1 MNEREKELLDIYE
14 RFGDD
19 AQNAMDFM
27 RRNTSDNSPMLP
39 ISEESPKIILPNGVY
54 IVYPDGHYELFSRKL
69 TKKEDGMR
77 VGICWD
83 GHTWCIGTDYG
94 DTEWTKASEDE
105 LGACRFG
112 IMNEY
117 EAILDWNAELSNTML
132 RDFWKHIPFKD
143 DEMMPTCPMVL
154 VQERLAKTSI
164 LNDALEFVG
173 MPPYETGVSR
183 WFAERYGVNGARI
196 FYGSDGYLG
205 YHDVDGAL
213 RTQAVTLWNI

>member
-19 AQNAMDFM
+19 AQNAMDFV
-27 RRNTSDNSPMLP
+27 RRNASDDSPMLP
-39 ISEESPKIILPNGVY
+39 ISEESPKNILSNGVY

-83 GHTWCIGTDYG
+83 GHTWCVGTDYG
-94 DTEWTKASEDE
+94 DTKWTEASEEE
-105 LGACRFG
+105 LEACKFG

-117 EAILDWNAELSNTML
+117 EAVLDWNAELSNTML

-164 LNDALEFVG
+164 LNDALVFVG

-183 WFAERYGVNGARI
+183 WFAERYNVGNARY
-196 FYGSDGYLG
+196 FDGNYGYLG
-205 YHDVDGAL
+205 SVSVVNAF